1 MRQRINQSEIDITGY
16 DSSRS
21 RTKSHCD
28 THRQMLC
35 FPQHQ
40 DKLDLKGKNTKSTL

>member
-1 MRQRINQSEIDITGY
+1 MRQWIIQSEIDITGHNP
-16 DSSRS
+16 SRS

-28 THRQMLC
+28 THRQKLC
-35 FPQHQ
+35 FPQQQ